1 MADRIPVI
9 AGCTATGKTSLAFKL
24 AKLHPSI
31 EIVNA
36 DSRQLYKGMDIGT
49 AKSED
54 NELDEVKHH
63 LIDVSSPDVLLSAGW
78 FKDKAMNIIEE
89 ILSRGAIPMVVGGS
103 ALYIMSLVG
112 LLDSLPP
119 RNETLRKSL
128 NSIEDIVPNS
138 LHRILEALDR
148 KEGSRT
154 AATDRVRL
162 IRALEIALLS
172 NSLPSLLKKGGNPD
186 PRFQI
191 LLLEEDN
198 TVLRTRIKKR
208 TATMIEK
215 GLVEEVKHLLEKGF
229 KREPVLG
236 ATIGYAEILDYLDGN
251 CSLEEAQLKI
261 ETNTWKYARKQR
273 NIFRRLPNAISV
285 SNNLKE
291 ADEIFFK
298 HKEKSDG

>member
-1 MADRIPVI
+1 MVDRIPVI

-36 DSRQLYKGMDIGT
+36 DSRQLYTGMNIGT
-49 AKSED
+49 AKS
-54 NELDEVKHH
+54 NKGELSEITHH
-63 LIDVSSPDVLLSAGW
+63 LLDVSSPDVLLSAGW
-78 FKDKAMNIIEE
+78 FRERAMKVIEE
-89 ILSRGAIPMVVGGS
+89 ILSRNAIPLVVGGS
-103 ALYIMSLVG
+103 ALYIMSLAG
-112 LLDSLPP
+112 MLDALPG
-119 RNETLRKSL
+119 RNEPLRRSL
-128 NSIEDIVPNS
+128 NEIEDIVPDS

-148 KEGSRT
+148 KEADRT

-172 NSLPSLLKKGGNPD
+172 NSLPSLLKKGGEPD

-198 TVLRTRIKKR
+198 TVLRKRIKKR
-208 TATMIEK
+208 TAIMIEN
-215 GLVEEVKHLLEKGF
+215 GLVEEVKQLLKQGF

-236 ATIGYAEILDYLDGN
+236 ATIGYAEVLDYLEGK
-251 CSLEEAQLKI
+251 CTLLEAQSKI

-273 NIFRRLPNAISV
+273 NIFRRLPNAV
-285 SNNLKE
+285 SATDNLNGANKILFGE
-291 ADEIFFK
+291 E
-298 HKEKSDG
+298 SDG